1 MESQDTERRVDKL
14 EWDMAQLIKDRR
26 EDRDALVGRISE
38 LSSTVK
44 TQAEDIDK
52 LRTWRA
58 QMVAVLMAAT
68 TAISLLIK
76 KFWN

>member
-44 TQAEDIDK
+44 TQSEDIDK

>member
-26 EDRDALVGRISE
+26 EDRDTLVGRISE

>member
-14 EWDMAQLIKDRR
+14 EWDMAQLIKDRK

>member
-1 MESQDTERRVDKL
+1 MGELESVEIRLARLDWALNQSK
-14 EWDMAQLIKDRR
+14 IDR
-26 EDRDALVGRISE
+26 ENLAKEVMSLSLKIDR
-38 LSSTVK
+38 
-44 TQAEDIDK
+44 QAEDIDK